1 MWQLAIVTEGHDE
14 TGARIWVRV
23 GKPEMTISDNGW
35 DEDGK
40 SVGVK
45 PTYDLCYETN
55 VLSPSGCK
63 VEFAVVAAD
72 TVELL
77 PQFAQDGEIS
87 PISHEQLER
96 GDLGYA
102 SS

>member
-1 MWQLAIVTEGHDE
+1 MWQLAVVTEGHDE
-14 TGARIWVRV
+14 TGSKVWVRV
-23 GKPEMTISDNGW
+23 RKPEMTISDNGW

-40 SVGVK
+40 SVEVK
-45 PTYDLCYETN
+45 PAYHLCYETN
-55 VLSPSGCK
+55 VLSPSCRA
-63 VEFAVVAAD
+63 EFSVVAAAMI
-72 TVELL
+72 ELL